1 MLLEA
6 KVTDED
12 TALVNQILGR
22 RDFKIHGW
30 STMVEAP
37 PPSTPTH
44 IASALKSPTVSQ
56 KAEEMAVVLYTSG
69 TTGDPKGVMLSAGN
83 IMASASGCLIERY
96 VYRDTYIDTYIEIR
110 I

>member
-1 MLLEA
+1 VLLEA

-12 TALVNQILGR
+12 TALVHQILGR
-22 RDFKIHGW
+22 RDFKLHAW

-37 PPSTPTH
+37 PPNL
-44 IASALKSPTVSQ
+44 ASAPKSPTVSQ

-83 IMASASGCLIERY
+83 VMASASGCLI
-96 VYRDTYIDTYIEIR
+96 
-110 I
+110 